1 MLQFTQ
7 ELIIGLSIGATYA
20 LLALGY
26 TMVYGVLRLI
36 NFAHGEVYMV
46 GAVSGFHFINLALRW
61 HAPLALA
68 LTIAFVGSAIVCAI
82 LGFCIEFFAYR
93 PLRGSPRLVILI
105 TAIGVSLL
113 LQNVVNLN
121 FIYGPTPRTFPAEVQ
136 KGLNTS
142 IGIGGVYISR
152 LIIIRFALSLSLMA
166 VLTWII
172 LRTRTGLALRAVS
185 HRVDTA
191 MLMGVNT
198 NRVISVTFILGS
210 VLASV
215 AGVMDGLRY
224 TITPLMGVTYG
235 LKAFVAAVLGGI
247 GSIPGALIGGLLIGI
262 TEEFARF
269 YLPTQYTQ
277 YADAVAF
284 VILIFI
290 LLLKPTGIMG
300 STAVEKV

>member
-1 MLQFTQ
+1 
-7 ELIIGLSIGATYA
+7 
-20 LLALGY
+20 
-26 TMVYGVLRLI
+26 
-36 NFAHGEVYMV
+36 
-46 GAVSGFHFINLALRW
+46 
-61 HAPLALA
+61 
-68 LTIAFVGSAIVCAI
+68 
-82 LGFCIEFFAYR
+82 
-93 PLRGSPRLVILI
+93 
-105 TAIGVSLL
+105 
-113 LQNVVNLN
+113 
-121 FIYGPTPRTFPAEVQ
+121 
-136 KGLNTS
+136 
-142 IGIGGVYISR
+142 
-152 LIIIRFALSLSLMA
+152 
-166 VLTWII
+166 
-172 LRTRTGLALRAVS
+172 
-185 HRVDTA
+185 
-191 MLMGVNT
+191 MGVNT
-198 NRVISVTFILGS
+198 NRVISVTFVLGS

-269 YLPTQYTQ
+269 YLPTEYTQ